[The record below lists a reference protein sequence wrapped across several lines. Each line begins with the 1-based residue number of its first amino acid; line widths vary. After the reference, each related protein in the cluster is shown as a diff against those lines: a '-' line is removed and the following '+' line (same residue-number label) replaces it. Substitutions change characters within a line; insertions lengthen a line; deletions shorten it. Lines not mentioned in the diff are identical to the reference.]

1 VSWWNAY
8 RPVSLVTLKQGQLG
22 LRLTTA
28 SGERMTMPLA
38 QATFKMLLPPGLKP
52 R

>member
-1 VSWWNAY
+1 MSWWMNY
-8 RPVSLVTLKQGQLG
+8 KPLSLVSLQHGQLG

-38 QATFKMLLPPGLKP
+38 QATFKMLLPPGLRP

>member
-1 VSWWNAY
+1 VSWWNNY
-8 RPVSLVTLKQGQLG
+8 KPVSLVELKHGQLG
-22 LRLTTA
+22 LRMTTA

-38 QATFKMLLPPGLKP
+38 RATFKMLLPPGLKL